1 MTLWSEAVGPFDL
14 QKLLNLV
21 IKLLFVLNGFS
32 AMTSS
37 IKILLF
43 DLPGFNPGFKIV
55 LKLLKLL
62 PEVVFRFGF

>member
-1 MTLWSEAVGPFDL
+1 METIEPGDKTAVRFTW
-14 QKLLNLV
+14 V
-21 IKLLFVLNGFS
+21 S
-32 AMTSS
+32 TMTSS

-55 LKLLKLL
+55 LKLLKLP